1 MKNMARPVLAASAAL
16 LAAMMTG
23 CASVDYSSAGMLN
36 DMTIKG
42 AKGAEAGQ
50 VVSLTTTGYYML
62 WTIPLASGD
71 LEWDPVKRSI
81 KGGTTFF
88 SDQVGITELQEAL
101 QNIAET
107 KNCDLADVYF
117 YDSDTSYASVSES
130 GLIGTLFGSS
140 QIGVSAIL
148 VPRAAKAK

>member
-23 CASVDYSSAGMLN
+23 CASVNYSSAGMLGK
-36 DMTIKG
+36 TIVKG

-50 VVSLTTTGYYML
+50 VVSMTTTGYYIL

-71 LEWDPVKRSI
+71 LEWDPETRSI
-81 KGGTTFF
+81 KGGTSFF

-101 QNIAET
+101 HHIAET
-107 KNCDLADVYF
+107 KNCNLADVYF
-117 YDSDTSYASVSES
+117 YDSDTSYASVSE
-130 GLIGTLFGSS
+130 GGIIGMLFGSS
-140 QIGVSAIL
+140 QMGVSAIL